1 MRNSGLTRV
10 SHPLQTCGA
19 KHWRVY
25 APPDPSRKPAADP
38 LARGKAADALTLSE
52 LGEPLIDTV
61 LTPGQLLYMPAGF
74 PHTTDTLN
82 LGEPAPPAAADDS
95 VHLTIGI
102 DTHIW
107 GLDYLGARAGALK
120 RAALPDQCTATK
132 LPEEAHWKLMGVPP
146 HLGFLRRHAAAH
158 AAADP
163 DATAEDA
170 AAAAAVA
177 ELVAAAREAEP
188 ARWAEHDDASLAALL
203 DAPAVAAQ
211 LVKHAAA
218 VTEVCRGMYDD
229 ALRGTGKAPPGLPDV
244 SVFRVKPHMQAR
256 AQFSGRYS
264 FGRNFSRDSVQFADA
279 LRCTLHRNSTTRWSR
294 ICSGTRPRAPAPRAA
309 SAAARRRRRRAA
321 WAARRRQSRSRPR
334 RKRRRQRGRR
344 RRRRGRPS
352 ELSTTLD

>member
-1 MRNSGLTRV
+1 MRNSGPTRV
-10 SHPLQTCGA
+10 YHPLQTCGA
-19 KHWRVY
+19 KHWRVF
-25 APPDPSRKPAADP
+25 APPHPSRKPAADP

-132 LPEEAHWKLMGVPP
+132 LPEEAHWKLMGIPP

-256 AQFSGRYS
+256 AQFSGRNS
-264 FGRNFSRDSVQFADA
+264 FVAIRGAEI
-279 LRCTLHRNSTTRWSR
+279 RNSLTLPAAPFTETRR
-294 ICSGTRPRAPAPRAA
+294 RDGVAPAVVRAQG
-309 SAAARRRRRRAA
+309 
-321 WAARRRQSRSRPR
+321 RRRQERL
-334 RKRRRQRGRR
+334 RRRQGEGGGGRHGRR
-344 RRRRGRPS
+344 GGAKVEVGREESGEGEGEGEEEEEVDRASSLRP
-352 ELSTTLD
+352 

>member
-132 LPEEAHWKLMGVPP
+132 LPEAAHCKLMGVPP

-256 AQFSGRYS
+256 AQ
-264 FGRNFSRDSVQFADA
+264 
-279 LRCTLHRNSTTRWSR
+279 
-294 ICSGTRPRAPAPRAA
+294 
-309 SAAARRRRRRAA
+309 
-321 WAARRRQSRSRPR
+321 
-334 RKRRRQRGRR
+334 
-344 RRRRGRPS
+344 
-352 ELSTTLD
+352 

>member
-1 MRNSGLTRV
+1 M
-10 SHPLQTCGA
+10 
-19 KHWRVY
+19 
-25 APPDPSRKPAADP
+25 
-38 LARGKAADALTLSE
+38 
-52 LGEPLIDTV
+52 IDTV

-132 LPEEAHWKLMGVPP
+132 LPEEAHWKLMGIPP

-256 AQFSGRYS
+256 AQFSGR
-264 FGRNFSRDSVQFADA
+264 NFFAQFVAQFRA
-279 LRCTLHRNSTTRWSR
+279 IPSHAPR
-294 ICSGTRPRAPAPRAA
+294 RAPCAET
-309 SAAARRRRRRAA
+309 RRRDGISPAVVRAQG
-321 WAARRRQSRSRPR
+321 RRRQERL
-334 RKRRRQRGRR
+334 RRRQGEGGGRR
-344 RRRRGRPS
+344 HGRRGGAKVEVGREESGEGEGEGEEEEEVDRGASSLRP
-352 ELSTTLD
+352 

>member
-10 SHPLQTCGA
+10 YHPLQTCGA
-19 KHWRVY
+19 KHWRVF

-132 LPEEAHWKLMGVPP
+132 LPEEAHWKLMGIPP

-256 AQFSGRYS
+256 RAQC
-264 FGRNFSRDSVQFADA
+264 FGRNSFGAIRDSAQSPDA
-279 LRCTLHRNSTTRWSR
+279 PRRTFGAETRR
-294 ICSGTRPRAPAPRAA
+294 RDGIAPAVVRTQG
-309 SAAARRRRRRAA
+309 
-321 WAARRRQSRSRPR
+321 RRRQERL
-334 RKRRRQRGRR
+334 RRRQGEGGGRR
-344 RRRRGRPS
+344 HGRRGGAKVEVGREEGGEGEGEGEEEEEVDRASSLRP
-352 ELSTTLD
+352 

>member
-1 MRNSGLTRV
+1 M
-10 SHPLQTCGA
+10 
-19 KHWRVY
+19 
-25 APPDPSRKPAADP
+25 
-38 LARGKAADALTLSE
+38 
-52 LGEPLIDTV
+52 

-256 AQFSGRYS
+256 AQCSGAIL
-264 FGRNFSRDSVQFADA
+264 FGRNSCAVPGA
-279 LRCTLHRNSTTRWSR
+279 
-294 ICSGTRPRAPAPRAA
+294 IP
-309 SAAARRRRRRAA
+309 
-321 WAARRRQSRSRPR
+321 
-334 RKRRRQRGRR
+334 
-344 RRRRGRPS
+344 
-352 ELSTTLD
+352 

>member
-1 MRNSGLTRV
+1 M
-10 SHPLQTCGA
+10 
-19 KHWRVY
+19 
-25 APPDPSRKPAADP
+25 
-38 LARGKAADALTLSE
+38 
-52 LGEPLIDTV
+52 

-132 LPEEAHWKLMGVPP
+132 LPEEAHWKLMGIPP

-256 AQFSGRYS
+256 A
-264 FGRNFSRDSVQFADA
+264 
-279 LRCTLHRNSTTRWSR
+279 RNS
-294 ICSGTRPRAPAPRAA
+294 PAAILWAQFVAQKIRNSPTLRAA
-309 SAAARRRRRRAA
+309 PCAETRRRDGVSPAVVRAQG
-321 WAARRRQSRSRPR
+321 RRRQERL
-334 RKRRRQRGRR
+334 RRRQGEGGGRR
-344 RRRRGRPS
+344 HGRRGGAKVEVGREESGEGKGEGEEEEEVDRASSLRP
-352 ELSTTLD
+352 